1 MIKSLASS
9 LITRREEDQQSTLYY
24 FSLTSPGVGAKKT
37 NTLSGIKKLST
48 MTYKVYFVPRLDCV
62 GPFSDFARC
71 VFVNLITKV
80 MGPLL
85 FSPLFALCFIQ
96 L

>member
-48 MTYKVYFVPRLDCV
+48 MTILSK
-62 GPFSDFARC
+62 
-71 VFVNLITKV
+71 
-80 MGPLL
+80 
-85 FSPLFALCFIQ
+85 
-96 L
+96 